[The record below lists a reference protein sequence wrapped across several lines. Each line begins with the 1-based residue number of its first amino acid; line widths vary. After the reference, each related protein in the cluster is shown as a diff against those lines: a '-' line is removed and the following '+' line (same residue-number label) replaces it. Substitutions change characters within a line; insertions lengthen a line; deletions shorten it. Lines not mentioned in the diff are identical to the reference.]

1 MNPLWVKEGCI
12 QQYQKKNNV
21 YLSSKLLD
29 FLQYSDGKNDLKS
42 ISKLIKLNVEETQ
55 KCFKIL
61 LKHNLI
67 EI

>member
-1 MNPLWVKEGCI
+1 MRKRGMYPTI
-12 QQYQKKNNV
+12 SKKNNV